1 MNRTSR
7 NEEQADPWFRRWIR
21 RTHRSRVLTAM
32 LIVVAGVVAPPP
44 AVVAQDQPQETE
56 EQQTSAAFILSD
68 VTYVI
73 EGRTRQWILEDL
85 LDLEPGQAFASEQ
98 DLLDHLAREQQ
109 RLVNQRSLQSASV
122 TATFPDGD
130 MVDGEAVL
138 VDVLVETEDTWNV
151 IVLPYARY
159 DSNTGLLLSLRG
171 RDYNFFGTLT
181 ELEVNFDYERTE
193 EEQDLFTISSQFSV
207 PFQML
212 EQRWRLIM
220 DQNLEIEG
228 DEFDFDFGLGLGYTI
243 GMLGID
249 WEAVYEQRYRYIT
262 NDEFG
267 DGSFLTS
274 RVSLSSGIGTGVLL
288 GPFGEL
294 EYQPEL
300 YAETS
305 YRPDGS
311 MSEERRGVT
320 VGFDQGFAAGGFDW
334 IGNYRRGLRLRLANE
349 NAWNV
354 TRDRWDTEVNAQ
366 VAAFLPL
373 WQPDPTE
380 WPKAG
385 VSAALGGFYLIDG
398 ADEDQDNAAA
408 DARGVLNDTMNGDV
422 AAFLNLDAV
431 VTFWTLEPIFE
442 AQFGVFLDTAFV
454 RDTRGTFG
462 SSALDLERDLRFG
475 SGIEVIGFP
484 LFARSLY
491 VRGSLGFD
499 IRTVL
504 DGASPLSSE
513 AREIFIGLGHHY

>member
-1 MNRTSR
+1 MK
-7 NEEQADPWFRRWIR
+7 EQHAQTPPGRRPKPYLWLALAVWTLSGI
-21 RTHRSRVLTAM
+21 
-32 LIVVAGVVAPPP
+32 P
-44 AVVAQDQPQETE
+44 AALFAQDQDPPAE
-56 EQQTSAAFILSD
+56 APADGPAFMISE
-68 VTYVI
+68 VTYRI
-73 EGRTRQWILEDL
+73 EGRTRRWVLEDL
-85 LDLEPGQAFASEQ
+85 LDLEPGRSFASEEE
-98 DLLDHLAREQQ
+98 LLAHLAQQ
-109 RLVNQRSLQSASV
+109 QQQLVNQRSLQSALV
-122 TATFPDGD
+122 TASYPDGD
-130 MVDGEAVL
+130 MVGGEAVL

-181 ELEVNFDYERTE
+181 ELELNFDYERTD

-207 PFQML
+207 PFRML
-212 EQRWRLIM
+212 ERRWRLIM

-228 DEFDFDFGLGLGYTI
+228 DEFDFDLGLGLGY
-243 GMLGID
+243 MVELFGID

-262 NDEFG
+262 NDELG

-274 RVSLSSGIGTGVLL
+274 RVSLASGIGTGLLL

-300 YAETS
+300 YAETN
-305 YRPDGS
+305 YRPGGS
-311 MSEERRGVT
+311 ISDARRGVT
-320 VGFDQGFAAGGFDW
+320 VGFDQGLAAGGFDW
-334 IGNYRRGLRLRLANE
+334 IGNYRRGLRLRLQNE

-385 VSAALGGFYLIDG
+385 ISAALGGFYLING
-398 ADEDQDNAAA
+398 AEDDQDDAAA
-408 DARGVLNDTMNGDV
+408 DARGILNDRMQGDV
-422 AAFLNLDAV
+422 AAFLNLDAL
-431 VTFWTLEPIFE
+431 VTVWTLEPIFE

-499 IRTVL
+499 LRTMI
-504 DGASPLSSE
+504 DGASPLSSD